1 VDAGHYTRA
10 NRARPYVERAL
21 ILLVGAALLI
31 LDIGGFN
38 RNTDYYSLNI
48 WNVLTDPFYRHGVG
62 RFLGAMVQ
70 SMGDSISSGIAQLQ
84 ADTGRKHRTHEERQS
99 YIAEY
104 LSREYPKRARPP
116 MTPRRGRRLSPATK
130 TVMVQHDS
138 AFAAMARLKSRDV
151 AGAEKLAAAGLAN
164 GGDKQI
170 EPALAMARVRLTRG
184 DRVGALT
191 VLDSVAR
198 DGEPALPVATARAWA
213 QEASGKPA
221 EAARI
226 LEAAKRISASRR

>member
-1 VDAGHYTRA
+1 MNAEA
-10 NRARPYVERAL
+10 WQ
-21 ILLVGAALLI
+21 AAL
-31 LDIGGFN
+31 
-38 RNTDYYSLNI
+38 
-48 WNVLTDPFYRHGVG
+48 
-62 RFLGAMVQ
+62 A
-70 SMGDSISSGIAQLQ
+70 
-84 ADTGRKHRTHEERQS
+84 K
-99 YIAEY
+99 
-104 LSREYPKRARPP
+104 
-116 MTPRRGRRLSPATK
+116 PATK
-130 TVMVQHDS
+130 AVMVQHDS

-226 LEAAKRISASRR
+226 LEAANKEFGEPPLIMPQLIRVYRR